1 MIRFYERREG
11 TLVENTKFVPHSL
24 ILVTNPDAQEIA
36 DLAGQFSFEKDFIT
50 DALDIE
56 ERARFEVEND
66 TLLIILKVPYKNE
79 DKTRKIPFSTVSL
92 GIIVGKEYVLLVS
105 RSQIPFIERMVD
117 KKVLNPKKKTQLVF
131 LIFFRNSEVFL
142 KSLEE
147 INFTLNQIEER
158 LHESTRNVELERL
171 MQLEKSLVYFST
183 SLRTNQVMI
192 ERLLRSPLLVKY
204 EEDTDLLED
213 TLVENSQAIEMTSI
227 YSNIL
232 SSMMDAYAS
241 VISNNL
247 NIVLKILTVVTILM
261 QVPTIIASIY
271 GMNVPL
277 PLQTSTYAFP
287 LIILW
292 VAIASVIIVY
302 LFRYKRWM

>member
-1 MIRFYERREG
+1 MIQFYERREG
-11 TLVENTKFVPHSL
+11 SLIQTPEFVPHSL
-24 ILVTNPDAQEIA
+24 ILVTNPAMQDVA
-36 DLAGQFSFEKDFIT
+36 DLAAKFSFEKDFIT

-56 ERARFEVEND
+56 ERARFEVEGD
-66 TLLIILKVPYKNE
+66 TLLIILKVPFKNE
-79 DKTRKIPFSTVSL
+79 DKDMKIPFSTVSL
-92 GIIVGKEYVLLVS
+92 GIIVGKDYVIVVS
-105 RSQIPFIERMVD
+105 RSPIPFIQRMIE
-117 KKVLNPKKKTQLVF
+117 KSAFSPKKKTRLVF
-131 LIFFRNSEVFL
+131 LIFFRNSEIFL

-147 INFTLNQIEER
+147 INTTLNQIEER
-158 LHESTRNVELERL
+158 LHISTRNVELERL

-204 EEDTDLLED
+204 EEDTELLED
-213 TLVENSQAIEMTSI
+213 TMVENSQAIEMTNI

-232 SSMMDAYAS
+232 SGMMDAYAS

-261 QVPTIIASIY
+261 QVPTIITSFY

-277 PLQTSTYAFP
+277 PLQDSPYASI

-292 VAIASVIIVY
+292 VGLVSVVILS
-302 LFRYKRWM
+302 LFRYKKWM

>member
-1 MIRFYERREG
+1 MIRFYQRREG
-11 TLVENTKFVPHSL
+11 SLIQIPEFVPHSL
-24 ILVTNPDAQEIA
+24 ILVTNPGVEEIA
-36 DLAGQFSFEKDFIT
+36 GLAERFSFEKDFIT

-56 ERARFEVEND
+56 ERARFEVEGD

-79 DKTRKIPFSTVSL
+79 DKNRKIPFSTVSL
-92 GIIVGKEYVLLVS
+92 GIIVGKDYVILVS
-105 RSQIPFIERMVD
+105 RSPIAFIERMIEKNVFS
-117 KKVLNPKKKTQLVF
+117 PKKKTRMVF
-131 LIFFRNSEVFL
+131 LVFFRNSEVFL

-147 INFTLNQIEER
+147 INMTLNQIEER

-213 TLVENSQAIEMTSI
+213 TLVENSQAIEMTNI

-277 PLQTSTYAFP
+277 PLQSSPYAFL
-287 LIILW
+287 LIIIW
-292 VAIASVIIVY
+292 VAVASAVIVY
-302 LFRYKRWM
+302 LFRYKGWM

>member
-11 TLVENTKFVPHSL
+11 ALIQIPEFISHSL
-24 ILVTNPDAQEIA
+24 IVVTNPDQKEIA
-36 DLAGQFSFEKDFIT
+36 DLAGRFSFEKDFIT

-56 ERARFEVEND
+56 ERARFEVEGD
-66 TLLIILKVPYKNE
+66 ILLIILKVPFKNE
-79 DKTRKIPFSTVSL
+79 DLKRKIPFSTVSL
-92 GIIVGKEYVLLVS
+92 GIIVGKEYVILVS
-105 RSQIPFIERMVD
+105 RNHIPFIERMIEKSAVS
-117 KKVLNPKKKTQLVF
+117 PKKKTRMVF

-147 INFTLNQIEER
+147 INLTLNQIEQR

-183 SLRTNQVMI
+183 SLRSNQVMI
-192 ERLLRSPLLVKY
+192 ERLLRSPLLIKY

-277 PLQTSTYAFP
+277 PLQNSPYAFMFI
-287 LIILW
+287 LIW
-292 VAIASVIIVY
+292 VGIASAVIIY
-302 LFRYKRWM
+302 LFRYKGWM

>member
-11 TLVENTKFVPHSL
+11 SLIQIPEFVPHSL
-24 ILVTNPDAQEIA
+24 ILVTNPAVQEIA
-36 DLAGQFSFEKDFIT
+36 GLAERFSFEKDFIT

-56 ERARFEVEND
+56 ERARFEVEGD

-79 DKTRKIPFSTVSL
+79 DKHRKIPFSTVSL
-92 GIIVGKEYVLLVS
+92 GIIVGKEYVIVVS
-105 RSQIPFIERMVD
+105 RSTIPFIERMIE
-117 KKVLNPKKKTQLVF
+117 KKAFSPKKKTQLVF

-147 INFTLNQIEER
+147 INMTLNQIEER

-192 ERLLRSPLLVKY
+192 ERLLRSPLLIKY

-247 NIVLKILTVVTILM
+247 NMVMKILTAVTILM
-261 QVPTIIASIY
+261 QVPTIITSFY

-277 PLQTSTYAFP
+277 PLQSSAFAY
-287 LIILW
+287 LFVILW
-292 VAIASVIIVY
+292 VALASAVVVY
-302 LFRYKRWM
+302 LFRFKKWI

>member
-11 TLVENTKFVPHSL
+11 SLNQIPEFVPHSL
-24 ILVTNPDAQEIA
+24 ILVTNPGADEIA
-36 DLAGQFSFEKDFIT
+36 GLAERFSFEKDFIT

-56 ERARFEVEND
+56 ERARFECEGD

-79 DKTRKIPFSTVSL
+79 DIQRKIPFSTVSL

-105 RSQIPFIERMVD
+105 RSQIPFIERMVE
-117 KKVLNPKKKTQLVF
+117 KNVFSPKKKTRLVF
-131 LIFFRNSEVFL
+131 LVFFRNSEIFL

-147 INFTLNQIEER
+147 INITLNQIEER
-158 LHESTRNVELERL
+158 LHISTRNVELERL

-213 TLVENSQAIEMTSI
+213 TLVENSQAIEMTNI

-277 PLQTSTYAFP
+277 PLQTSPYAFP
-287 LIILW
+287 LIIIW
-292 VAIASVIIVY
+292 VAIASAVIVF
-302 LFRYKRWM
+302 LFRYKKWM

>member
-1 MIRFYERREG
+1 MIRYYERREG
-11 TLVENTKFVPHSL
+11 ALIQIPEFVPHSL
-24 ILVTNPDAQEIA
+24 ILVTNPEAKEIG
-36 DLAGQFSFEKDFIT
+36 DLAEKFSFEKDFIT

-56 ERARFEVEND
+56 ERARFEVEGG
-66 TLLIILKVPYKNE
+66 TLLIILKVPYKYE
-79 DKTRKIPFSTVSL
+79 EGKRKIPFSTVSL
-92 GIIVGKEYVLLVS
+92 GLVVGKEHVILVS
-105 RSQIPFIERMVD
+105 RSPIPFIERMIE
-117 KKVLNPKKKTQLVF
+117 KNAFSPKKKTQLVF
-131 LIFFRNSEVFL
+131 LVFFRNSEVFL

-147 INFTLNQIEER
+147 INMTLDQIEER

-213 TLVENSQAIEMTSI
+213 TLVENSQAIEMTNI

-277 PLQTSTYAFP
+277 PLQTSPYALP

-292 VAIASVIIVY
+292 VAIASVVVVY
-302 LFRYKRWM
+302 LFRYKKWL

>member
-1 MIRFYERREG
+1 MIE
-11 TLVENTKFVPHSL
+11 KH
-24 ILVTNPDAQEIA
+24 A
-36 DLAGQFSFEKDFIT
+36 FS
-50 DALDIE
+50 
-56 ERARFEVEND
+56 
-66 TLLIILKVPYKNE
+66 
-79 DKTRKIPFSTVSL
+79 
-92 GIIVGKEYVLLVS
+92 
-105 RSQIPFIERMVD
+105 
-117 KKVLNPKKKTQLVF
+117 PKKKTRLVF

-147 INFTLNQIEER
+147 INLTLNQIEER

-204 EEDTDLLED
+204 EEDTDLLEN
-213 TLVENSQAIEMTSI
+213 TMVENSQAIEMTSI

-261 QVPTIIASIY
+261 QIPTIIASIY

-277 PLQTSTYAFP
+277 PLQTSMYALP
-287 LIILW
+287 LILIW
-292 VAIASVIIVY
+292 IGVASVVIIY

>member
-11 TLVENTKFVPHSL
+11 TLVENTEFVPHSL
-24 ILVTNPDAQEIA
+24 ILVTNPDAREIA
-36 DLAGQFSFEKDFIT
+36 DLAEQFSFEKDFIT

-105 RSQIPFIERMVD
+105 RSQIPFIERMVE

-277 PLQTSTYAFP
+277 PLQTSPYAFP

-302 LFRYKRWM
+302 LFRYKKWM

>member
-11 TLVENTKFVPHSL
+11 TLFQNPEFVPHSL
-24 ILVTNPDAQEIA
+24 ILVTNPDSKEIA
-36 DLAGQFSFEKDFIT
+36 DLAEKFSFEKDFIT

-56 ERARFEVEND
+56 ERARFEVEGD

-79 DKTRKIPFSTVSL
+79 DKNRKIPFSTVSL

-105 RSQIPFIERMVD
+105 RSQIPFIERMVE
-117 KKVLNPKKKTQLVF
+117 KKVFSPKKKTQLVF
-131 LIFFRNSEVFL
+131 MVFFRNSEVFL

-147 INFTLNQIEER
+147 INLTLNQIEER

-277 PLQTSTYAFP
+277 PLQTSPYALP
-287 LIILW
+287 IILIW
-292 VAIASVIIVY
+292 IGIASVVIVY

>member
-1 MIRFYERREG
+1 MIRFYERRDG
-11 TLVENTKFVPHSL
+11 ALIENCEFVPHSL
-24 ILVTNPDAQEIA
+24 IVVTNPDTKEIA
-36 DLAGQFSFEKDFIT
+36 DLSEKFSFEKDFIT

-56 ERARFEVEND
+56 ERARFEVEGD
-66 TLLIILKVPYKNE
+66 TLLIILKVPHKNE
-79 DKTRKIPFSTVSL
+79 DKDRKIPFSTVSL

-105 RSQIPFIERMVD
+105 RVPIPFIERMIE
-117 KKVLNPKKKTQLVF
+117 KKVFSPKKKTRLVF
-131 LIFFRNSEVFL
+131 LVFFRNSEVFL

-204 EEDTDLLED
+204 EEDTDLLDD
-213 TLVENSQAIEMTSI
+213 TLVELSQAIEMTNI

-261 QVPTIIASIY
+261 QVPTIITSYY
-271 GMNVPL
+271 GMNIPL
-277 PLQTSTYAFP
+277 PLQDTPYTFL
-287 LIILW
+287 LIIVW
-292 VAIASVIIVY
+292 VAIVSVVIVY
-302 LFRYKRWM
+302 LFRYKGWM